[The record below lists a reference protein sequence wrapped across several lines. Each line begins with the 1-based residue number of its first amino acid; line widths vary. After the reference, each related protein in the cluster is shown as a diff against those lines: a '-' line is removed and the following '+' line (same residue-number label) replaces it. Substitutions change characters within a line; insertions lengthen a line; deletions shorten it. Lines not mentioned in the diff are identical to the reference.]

1 MATKS
6 EIADVLE
13 RAADLYE
20 SEQVEWCR
28 GSWGASHAVITA
40 CASSALGLAA
50 GIRQGHAMMLEDVL
64 MTGRGVGGLG
74 IVPQERLYL
83 DTRSHVDQAL
93 GVRLPTWNDQYTQT
107 VKIEGDPR
115 VRYVNGAFE
124 WAGEAVPRIITEQV
138 PVRSKEQ
145 VIELFKT
152 LAKDLRNEE

>member
-1 MATKS
+1 MATKT

-28 GSWGASHAVITA
+28 GTWGASHAVITA

-50 GIRQGHAMMLEDVL
+50 GIRQGHAMMLENVL
-64 MTGRGVGGLG
+64 ITGLG
-74 IVPQERLYL
+74 VDGLGTVPQERLYL
-83 DTRSHVDQAL
+83 DTRRHVDQAL
-93 GVRLPTWNDQYTQT
+93 GVRLPTWNDSYTQKI
-107 VKIEGDPR
+107 KIEGDPR
-115 VRYVNGAFE
+115 VQFVNGVFQWNGDA
-124 WAGEAVPRIITEQV
+124 PRIITEQV

-145 VIELFKT
+145 VIELFKG